1 MTHAK
6 PSNKIPVS
14 VRFTPDIIERLDR
27 LAHKAGLDRTSLM
40 TNLIET
46 GVVALENSEKVGL
59 LQIGILIRDLE
70 YTLKDWAT
78 GWKKKQ
84 IQI

>member
-6 PSNKIPVS
+6 PNKIPVS

-27 LAHKAGLDRTSLM
+27 LAQKAGLDRTSLM

-70 YTLKDWAT
+70 YALKDWAT